1 MVALA
6 NKLKDPVLILNK
18 NWAPV
23 QITSIKEAICLVAKG
38 SARIIEPKTF
48 EVYDLLSWADASK
61 AKAVFGDAL
70 IRSPRLVLLPPE
82 VVVLS
87 NYDGMAERS
96 VVFSRKNIFKR
107 DRYTCQ
113 YCGAQP
119 GPESLT
125 IDHIKPRSKGGTSTW
140 DNCILACLECNKKK
154 ADRSL
159 AETGLKL
166 RKIPKKP
173 SWKSLVQIPP
183 RLRRESWENFISRAY
198 WEIGL
203 ES

>member
-1 MVALA
+1 MIALA
-6 NKLKDPVLILNK
+6 NKLKDPVLVLNR
-18 NWAPV
+18 NWQPV

-48 EVYDLLSWADASK
+48 EVYDLLSWADATK
-61 AKAVFGDAL
+61 AKARFGDTL
-70 IRSPRLVLLPPE
+70 IRSPRLALLPPE

-87 NYDGMAERS
+87 KYDGMAERS

-113 YCGAQP
+113 FCGAQP

-125 IDHIKPRSKGGTSTW
+125 IDHIKPRSKGGISSW
-140 DNCILACLECNKKK
+140 DNCVLACLECNKRKS
-154 ADRSL
+154 DRSL
-159 AETGLKL
+159 EDAGMKL

-198 WEIGL
+198 WEVGL
-203 ES
+203 EP

>member
-1 MVALA
+1 MVAIA
-6 NKLKDPVLILNK
+6 NRLKDPVLILNK
-18 NWAPV
+18 NWQPV
-23 QITSIKEAICLVAKG
+23 QITTIKEAICLVAKG

-61 AKAVFGDAL
+61 AKAHFGDAV
-70 IRSPRLVLLPPE
+70 IRSPHLVLLPPE

-87 NYDGMAERS
+87 KYDGMAERS

-107 DRYTCQ
+107 DRYTCG

-140 DNCILACLECNKKK
+140 DNCVLACLECNKKK

-159 AETGLKL
+159 TETGMRL
-166 RKIPKKP
+166 RKTPKKP

-198 WEIGL
+198 WEVGL